1 MKYLCGISALGM
13 FACAA
18 AAGSSWPWSLVAMA
32 AGALSLGGLFAS
44 AARLGLFDPARTESE
59 RAKENKGLKKAA

>member
-1 MKYLCGISALGM
+1 MRYVCGISALTM
-13 FACAA
+13 FVSIA
-18 AAGSSWPWSLVAMA
+18 AAGSSWPWSLLAMA

-59 RAKENKGLKKAA
+59 RAKESKGLKKAA